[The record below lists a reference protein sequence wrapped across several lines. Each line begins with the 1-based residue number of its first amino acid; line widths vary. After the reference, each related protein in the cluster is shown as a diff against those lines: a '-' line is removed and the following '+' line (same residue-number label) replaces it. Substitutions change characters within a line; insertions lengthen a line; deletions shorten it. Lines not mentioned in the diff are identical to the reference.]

1 LDALTIAPIATT
13 LAIMARILIA
23 DDDAHIRQ
31 VVRFALEQAH
41 HEVHEASNGLEAIA
55 LHQSKSFDLLIL
67 DVMMPEMDGT
77 DVCRLIRAK
86 DSVPILFLSSRDE
99 EFDRVLG
106 LELGA
111 DDYISKPF
119 SPRELV
125 ARVKA
130 NLRRVDLIAQSPE
143 TQSVTVG
150 RLTLDPET
158 FTIRIDY
165 DEVVLTPTEF
175 AVLLT
180 LARRPKKVYSRSDLM
195 QQAYDVR
202 TIVSDRTIDSHVRHV
217 REKFAS
223 HNVNPIE
230 TVHGV
235 GYRLGDVT

>member
-1 LDALTIAPIATT
+1 
-13 LAIMARILIA
+13 MSRILIA

-41 HEVHEASNGLEAIA
+41 HEVQEASNGLEAVA
-55 LHQSKSFDLLIL
+55 LHGSGEFDLLIL

-77 DVCRLIRAK
+77 DVCRIIRAK
-86 DSVPILFLSSRDE
+86 DSVPILMLSSRDE

-130 NLRRVDLIAQSPE
+130 NLRRVELTAQTPDSE
-143 TQSVTVG
+143 TVAIG
-150 RLTLDPET
+150 RLLLNPET
-158 FTIRIDY
+158 FTTRIDTN
-165 DEVVLTPTEF
+165 EVILTPTEF
-175 AVLLT
+175 SVLLT
-180 LARRPKKVYSRSDLM
+180 LAKRPKKVYSRADLM

-202 TIVSDRTIDSHVRHV
+202 TIVSDRTIDSHVRHI
-217 REKFAS
+217 REKFSIHA
-223 HNVNPIE
+223 VNPIE